1 MPQTTPRGSLLR
13 ELARACVVFL
23 PLVVHGQ
30 VQPSQAQNGQSSAD
44 TDRTQ
49 LPRSDEN
56 RSEQAGSIVSLPS
69 GTKVLMVLKNS
80 ISSRNAKPGN
90 GVYLETTFPVVAEG
104 HVIIPAGTF
113 VQGVV
118 DKVRRSGRVKG
129 RAEVLLHFT
138 SLIYPNGYMVTL
150 PGSLEST
157 DSNDRQ
163 KVADDEGTVQAP
175 GTKGKDAATLGKTT
189 AAGTAIGAG
198 TGSWK
203 GVGIGGLAGAAAGL
217 GAILLSRGEE
227 VRIESGTSVE
237 MVLQRPVKIDLAR
250 VQAADGGLGPP
261 TGEDRK
267 LPRPRRPSDN

>member
-1 MPQTTPRGSLLR
+1 MPQPSPRGSLFR
-13 ELARACVVFL
+13 ELTCACVVIL
-23 PLVVHGQ
+23 PLVLHGQ
-30 VQPSQAQNGQSSAD
+30 VQPSQAQNGQYTQQ
-44 TDRTQ
+44 TDRMQ
-49 LPRSDEN
+49 PQRGDDSQA
-56 RSEQAGSIVSLPS
+56 EQAGSIVSLPS

-90 GVYLETTFPVVAEG
+90 GVYLETTFPVVAGG
-104 HVIIPAGTF
+104 HVVIPAGTF

-157 DSNDRQ
+157 DSSDRQ

-175 GTKGKDAATLGKTT
+175 GTKGKDAATVGQTT

-198 TGSWK
+198 AGGWK
-203 GVGIGGLAGAAAGL
+203 GAGIGGLAGAAVGL

-250 VQAADGGLGPP
+250 VQAADGGLGPS
-261 TGEDRK
+261 TDQDRK
-267 LPRPRRPSDN
+267 LPRPRRPNDN